1 MTYCHRLHVLAF
13 GLLAGGLLFFTG
25 CDLPGSNMDEEEEQ
39 GDASVELSANIQSDR
54 TLSADTDYV
63 VTSSFCVEN
72 SSTLTIEAGT
82 RLAFE
87 SGTGLKVC
95 GDGSALVAQ
104 GTSSN
109 GILMTG
115 TTEQT
120 GFWNGAGLNSSYAN
134 NELSYVTIE
143 YAGGRALHLYQRRR
157 QSAAE
162 GGPGPARCQRR
173 RSLLLMGCRTGE
185 A

>member
-1 MTYCHRLHVLAF
+1 
-13 GLLAGGLLFFTG
+13 
-25 CDLPGSNMDEEEEQ
+25 MDEEERPSN

-54 TLSADTDYV
+54 TLSADTNYV
-63 VTSSFCVEN
+63 VTGSFCVEN
-72 SSTLTIEAGT
+72 SSTLMIEAGT

-143 YAGGRALHLYQRRR
+143 YAGGASSSPLPTAPPVC
-157 QSAAE
+157 S
-162 GGPGPARCQRR
+162 
-173 RSLLLMGCRTGE
+173 
-185 A
+185 

>member
-25 CDLPGSNMDEEEEQ
+25 CDFSGSNMDEEEEQ

-54 TLSADTDYV
+54 TLSADTHYV

-95 GDGSALVAQ
+95 GDCSVVPVIRMPSDEVPCATRADPSPHTLSPVPDSNASRVPASIVSVELFSTQKLLV
-104 GTSSN
+104 
-109 GILMTG
+109 
-115 TTEQT
+115 TT
-120 GFWNGAGLNSSYAN
+120 
-134 NELSYVTIE
+134 
-143 YAGGRALHLYQRRR
+143 
-157 QSAAE
+157 
-162 GGPGPARCQRR
+162 
-173 RSLLLMGCRTGE
+173 
-185 A
+185 